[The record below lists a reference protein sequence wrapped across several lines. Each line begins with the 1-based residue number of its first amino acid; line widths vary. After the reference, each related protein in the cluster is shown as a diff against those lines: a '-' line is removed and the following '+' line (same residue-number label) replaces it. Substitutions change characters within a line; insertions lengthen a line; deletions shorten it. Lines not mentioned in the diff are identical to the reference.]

1 MKPVLLWTDGLV
13 FLLLLAMAT
22 AVYLSGRNLQMRQQW
37 REVFRSRLGMAA
49 AIIVAAYL
57 GVAVLDSLHFRPAL
71 APTPALT
78 GPAGNSAEI
87 HYSPRVLSVLDLF
100 FGELNDPTEKSY
112 SRPFAAFAFSQES
125 LTGPDGELV
134 RAYPRLAY
142 GGRHLE
148 DPSKH
153 LPADLLLKSLGAVGL
168 GAGTGLAFAV
178 VVAGLGWFFTRG
190 RRTSWRRYMTE
201 LWRESSGLSWKTALF
216 TFIGVCVTLA
226 WLYQLSRWYHVF
238 GTDKVGGDV
247 LYHTV
252 KSIRTGVLIGL
263 LTTLV
268 MLPLAITMGVSAGY
282 FGGLIDDI
290 IQYIYTTLNSI
301 PGVLLI
307 AAAVLILQVYM
318 NNHPE
323 LFETEAAR
331 SDLRLL
337 FLCIILGVTSWT
349 GLCRMLRAETLKL
362 RSLDYVEAAR
372 AFGVGNAVLLARHIL
387 PNVTHIVLIS
397 IALDFSGLV
406 LAEAVLS
413 YVGVGVDPSMPSWGN
428 MINSARL
435 ELARE
440 PAVWWPLAAA
450 FVFMFI
456 LVLAANLYAD
466 VVRDAF
472 DPRAALKK

>member
-1 MKPVLLWTDGLV
+1 MMPVLLWTDGLV
-13 FLLLLAMAT
+13 WLLLVALAA
-22 AVYLSGRNLQMRQQW
+22 AIPLARRNPQTLRQW
-37 REVFRSRLGMAA
+37 RRVFASRLGMAA
-49 AIIVAAYL
+49 AIVMAVYLAVAL
-57 GVAVLDSLHFRPAL
+57 LDSLHFRPAL
-71 APTPALT
+71 API
-78 GPAGNSAEI
+78 AGAEPGEGI
-87 HYSPRVLSVLDLF
+87 HYSPRVLSILDLA
-100 FGELNDPTEKSY
+100 FGELREPTERSY
-112 SRPFAAFAFSQES
+112 SRPFAAFAFSKES
-125 LTGPDGELV
+125 LPGPEGALIH
-134 RAYPRLAY
+134 AYPRLGY
-142 GGRHLE
+142 GGRHLD
-148 DPSKH
+148 DPARQ
-153 LPADLLLKSLGAVGL
+153 LVADVLEKSLAALSLGL
-168 GAGTGLAFAV
+168 GGTLALLAFLATAGWLPHRRRQSWRAHL
-178 VVAGLGWFFTRG
+178 AGL
-190 RRTSWRRYMTE
+190 WRKE
-201 LWRESSGLSWKTALF
+201 SGLPWRTALF
-216 TFIGVCVTLA
+216 TSLAVCLTLA
-226 WLYQLSRWYHVF
+226 WLYQLSRFYHVL
-238 GTDKVGGDV
+238 GTDKVGYDV
-247 LYHTV
+247 LYLTV

-268 MLPLAITMGVSAGY
+268 MLPLAISLGVSAGY
-282 FGGLIDDI
+282 FGGLIDDV
-290 IQYIYTTLNSI
+290 IQYLYTTLNSI

-372 AFGVGNAVLLARHIL
+372 AFGVGNAKLLARHIL
-387 PNVTHIVLIS
+387 PNVTHLVLIS
-397 IALDFSGLV
+397 VALDFSGLV

-413 YVGVGVDPSMPSWGN
+413 YVGVGVDPSTPSWGN

-472 DPRAALKK
+472 DPHVARKDR